1 MSESDRQS
9 EIKRILD
16 EAADLSSAE
25 RDRYLDKA
33 CAEDATLRS
42 EVESLLKHLESPSEI
57 SDHTQPLSDR
67 SGLSDVIPS
76 PTQIGP
82 YEVIDKI
89 GEGGMGVVYKATQ
102 SLPRRTVALKVIK
115 PQMVTR
121 HSLERFRFETQVLG
135 RLQHPGIA
143 QIYDAGTTR
152 TDFGEQPYF
161 AMEYIRGTPLSEYV
175 KIRHC
180 TLQERL
186 ALIQKIADA
195 VHHAHTRG
203 VVHRDIKPAN
213 ILVTEDGQPKILDF
227 GVARSIG
234 SDIDESANMTRVGQ
248 LVGTVPYMSPEQV
261 GGESDEIDARSDI
274 YSLGV
279 VLYELLAGHLPY
291 NLEKQLIHEAVRV
304 IREVEPEHLSS
315 VSRVY
320 KGDIETIVS
329 KALSK
334 ERTRRYQSASEF
346 SADIHRYLTN
356 QPVLARPASAWY
368 QVSKLA
374 KRHKMTA
381 VGISIASAGVVLG
394 LGVAIW
400 QLNRALTAEA
410 DLQDKNT
417 QLATSLEN
425 EEKQRKRAE
434 DVLEKLRS
442 FTGMLGDFEEAI
454 RRLEG
459 ATSARRVLAENS
471 LAVLRELAEAGET
484 FPWIRE
490 DIAKASLSMGEIS
503 LVGSETLPIAESS
516 FQMGSDLYE
525 ALLTEHPDQLEYQL
539 GGIRAKLGLSAVML
553 RKGSTQAAAALSSE
567 AEQECALLIQ
577 QHPGAQSPLEVRFL
591 VLIQRSS
598 VLRYQARFAD
608 ALAGYQEAKELARSL
623 SENDL
628 EAKDAFVRAARGEAV
643 VLDDLGRSDEAGEAY
658 AEALETSRSFIA
670 SYPRDAIGKQRL
682 IELLYFV
689 AERQEQSGMDAEALV
704 LHQERLSLAT
714 DLADADPE
722 NEAALVAV
730 VTSHDAISHAQLEL
744 GQTELA
750 ERSAQ
755 SFLAAA
761 RLMADEDP
769 TDLIKHRRVALAE
782 ELLGDI
788 SREPIVQSA
797 RDLANDEAPDTAR
810 VLEVTDQLNI
820 ALTNYASAYSTIE
833 WLETMDSDSVE
844 FARDAVRVQVKLA
857 RTYELLGRLEAAGNP
872 ADEAERA
879 YLVSV
884 SKYEKLDQLNALT
897 NPERDLWARTLRNLG
912 TGALN
917 RGEGALAAQ
926 RFEEADAIY
935 PRARADIIARKA
947 AAYDLAGENQKAREL
962 ASQVLEML
970 EANPDTRRG
979 DWLREQMN
987 MILTPESLP

>member
-25 RDRYLDKA
+25 RDRYLDEA
-33 CAEDATLRS
+33 CAEDASLRS
-42 EVESLLKHLESPSEI
+42 EVESLLKHLESPSEVN
-57 SDHTQPLSDR
+57 DQTRPM
-67 SGLSDVIPS
+67 SGHSELGDVIPS

-175 KIRHC
+175 KLRHC

-234 SDIDESANMTRVGQ
+234 SDVDESANMTRVGQ

-381 VGISIASAGVVLG
+381 IGITIASAGVVLG
-394 LGVAIW
+394 LAVAIW
-400 QLNRALTAEA
+400 QLNRALTAES

-425 EEKQRKRAE
+425 EEIQRKRAE

-442 FTGMLGDFEEAI
+442 FTGMLGEFEEAI

-471 LAVLRELAEAGET
+471 LAVLQELAEAGET
-484 FPWIRE
+484 YQWIRE
-490 DIAKASLSMGEIS
+490 DIAAASLSIGEIALIS
-503 LVGSETLPIAESS
+503 SETLPIAESS
-516 FQMGSDLYE
+516 YQLGSNLYGTLQSE
-525 ALLTEHPDQLEYQL
+525 QPDQLNYQL
-539 GGIRAKLGLSAVML
+539 GGIRAKLGLSAVLL

-567 AEQECALLIQ
+567 AEQECATLIRAN
-577 QHPGAQSPLEVRFL
+577 PDEQSPLEVRFL
-591 VLIQRSS
+591 VLIQRGA

-608 ALAGYQEAKELARSL
+608 ALTSYQAAKELARSFTE
-623 SENDL
+623 SDL
-628 EAKDAFVRAARGEAV
+628 ETRDAIVRAARGEAV
-643 VLDDLGRSDEAGEAY
+643 VLDDLGRTEEAGDAY
-658 AEALETSRSFIA
+658 TEALAASRSFVS
-670 SYPRDAIGKQRL
+670 SYPRDAVGKQLL

-689 AERQEQSGMDAEALV
+689 AERQEQSGNDEAALL
-704 LHQERLSLAT
+704 LHQERLSLAA
-714 DLADADPE
+714 DLADADPD
-722 NEAALVAV
+722 NETAQVAV

-744 GQTELA
+744 GQIELA

-761 RLMADEDP
+761 RHMADQDP

-788 SREPIVQSA
+788 SREPVVQIA
-797 RDLANDEAPDTAR
+797 RDLANDETPDPER
-810 VLEVTDQLNI
+810 VREVTDQLNI
-820 ALTNYASAYSTIE
+820 ALSQYESASSTIE
-833 WLETMDSDSVE
+833 WLESMDADSVE

-857 RTYELLGRLEAAGNP
+857 RTYELLGRLEADGNP
-872 ADEAERA
+872 ADKAEDA
-879 YLVSV
+879 YLVAV
-884 SKYEKLDQLNALT
+884 TKYEKLNQLNALT

-917 RGEGALAAQ
+917 RGDGALAAQ
-926 RFEEADAIY
+926 RLEEADEIY
-935 PRARADIIARKA
+935 PRVRADIIARKA
-947 AAYDLAGENQKAREL
+947 AAYDLSGNDQRAREL
-962 ASQVLEML
+962 AEQVLEML
-970 EANPDTRRG
+970 AANPDTRRA
-979 DWLREQMN
+979 DWLSEQMN
-987 MILTPESLP
+987 TILNPDPLP

>member
-25 RDRYLDKA
+25 RDRYLDEA
-33 CAEDATLRS
+33 CADDASLRS

-57 SDHTQPLSDR
+57 SDQTQPM
-67 SGLSDVIPS
+67 SGLPGLGDVIPS

-121 HSLERFRFETQVLG
+121 HSLERFHFETQVLG

-175 KIRHC
+175 KLRHC

-186 ALIQKIADA
+186 ALVQKIADA

-234 SDIDESANMTRVGQ
+234 ADIDDSANMTRVGQ

-291 NLEKQLIHEAVRV
+291 NLEKQLVHEAVRV

-381 VGISIASAGVVLG
+381 VGITIASAGIVLG

-400 QLNRALTAEA
+400 QLDRALSAEA

-417 QLATSLEN
+417 QLAIALGN

-442 FTGMLGDFEEAI
+442 FTAMLGDFEEAI

-471 LAVLRELAEAGET
+471 LAVLKELAETGET
-484 FPWIRE
+484 YSWIRE
-490 DIAKASLSMGEIS
+490 DIADASLSMGEIA
-503 LVGSETLPIAESS
+503 LVGAETLPIAESS
-516 FQMGSDLYE
+516 FQMGSDLFG
-525 ALLTEHPDQLEYQL
+525 ALLAEQPDKLKYQL
-539 GGIRAKLGLSAVML
+539 GGIRAKLGLSAVLL
-553 RKGSTQAAAALSSE
+553 RQGSTQAAAALSSE
-567 AEQECALLIQ
+567 AEQECALIIQ
-577 QHPGAQSPLEVRFL
+577 ENPGEQSPLEVRFH
-591 VLIQRSS
+591 VLIQRGA

-608 ALAGYQEAKELARSL
+608 ALASYQAAKELARSF
-623 SENDL
+623 SESDL
-628 EAKDAFVRAARGEAV
+628 EIQDAIVRAARGEAV
-643 VLDDLGRSDEAGEAY
+643 VLNDLGRTDEADEVFT
-658 AEALETSRSFIA
+658 EALEASRSFVV
-670 SYPRDAIGKQRL
+670 SYPRDAVGKQRL
-682 IELLYFV
+682 IELLYYV
-689 AERQEQSGMDAEALV
+689 AERQEQEGEDAEALL

-714 DLADADPE
+714 DLAQADPD
-722 NEAALVAV
+722 NETAQVAV

-744 GQTELA
+744 EETELA

-761 RLMADEDP
+761 RRMADEDP

-782 ELLGDI
+782 ELLGDV
-788 SREPIVQSA
+788 SREPNVQTA
-797 RDLANDEAPDTAR
+797 RDLANDDSPDPAR
-810 VLEVTDQLNI
+810 IQEITDQLNI
-820 ALTNYASAYSTIE
+820 ALTKYESAFSTIE
-833 WLETMDSDSVE
+833 WLESMDTDSVE
-844 FARDAVRVQVKLA
+844 FARDAVRLQVKLA
-857 RTYELLGRLEAAGNP
+857 RTYELLGRLEAEGNP
-872 ADEAERA
+872 ADEAEKA

-884 SKYEKLDQLNALT
+884 SRYQKLDQLNALT
-897 NPERDLWARTLRNLG
+897 NSERDLWARTLRNLG

-917 RGEGALAAQ
+917 RGEGALAAK
-926 RFEEADAIY
+926 RLEEADTIY
-935 PRARADIIARKA
+935 PRERADIIARKA
-947 AAYDLAGENQKAREL
+947 AAYNLAGDDQKARAL
-962 ASQVLEML
+962 AAQVLEML
-970 EANPDTRRG
+970 EANPDTRRA
-979 DWLREQMN
+979 DWLSEQMN
-987 MILTPESLP
+987 MILNLEPLP

>member
-16 EAADLSSAE
+16 EAAELSSAE
-25 RDRYLDKA
+25 RDRYLDEA
-33 CAEDATLRS
+33 CAEDAKLRS
-42 EVESLLKHLESPSEI
+42 EVESLLKHLESPSEV
-57 SDHTQPLSDR
+57 SDQTRPLSGH
-67 SGLSDVIPS
+67 SELGDVIPS

-175 KIRHC
+175 KLRHC

-234 SDIDESANMTRVGQ
+234 SDVDDSANMTRVGQ

-279 VLYELLAGHLPY
+279 VLYEILAGHLPY

-410 DLQDKNT
+410 DLQVKNT

-434 DVLEKLRS
+434 DVLANLRS

-471 LAVLRELAEAGET
+471 LAVLRELAAAGET
-484 FPWIRE
+484 YPWIRE
-490 DIAKASLSMGEIS
+490 DIAEASLSMGEIA
-503 LVGSETLPIAESS
+503 LAGAETLPIAESTY
-516 FQMGSDLYE
+516 QIGSDLYGV
-525 ALLTEHPDQLEYQL
+525 LLSEQPEHLEYQL
-539 GGIRAKLGLSAVML
+539 GGIRAKLGLSAVLL
-553 RKGSTQAAAALSSE
+553 RQGSTQAAAALSSE
-567 AEQECALLIQ
+567 AEQECVQIVLEN
-577 QHPGAQSPLEVRFL
+577 PDEYSPLEVRFHA
-591 VLIQRSS
+591 LIQRGA
-598 VLRYQARFAD
+598 VLRYQARFTD
-608 ALAGYQEAKELARSL
+608 ALASYQAAKKLAGSL
-623 SENDL
+623 SESDL
-628 EAKDAFVRAARGEAV
+628 VTQDAIVRAARGEAV
-643 VLDDLGRSDEAGEAY
+643 VLEDLGRSEESGAAY
-658 AEALETSRSFIA
+658 SEALAASRSFVA
-670 SYPRDAIGKQRL
+670 SYPRDAVGKQRL
-682 IELLYFV
+682 IELLYYI
-689 AERQEQSGMDAEALV
+689 AERHEHAGKDAEALL

-714 DLADADPE
+714 DLAEADPD
-722 NEAALVAV
+722 NETAQVAV

-744 GQTELA
+744 EQTEFA
-750 ERSAQ
+750 KRSAQ

-761 RLMADEDP
+761 RRMADEDP

-788 SREPIVQSA
+788 SREPIVQAA
-797 RDLANDEAPDTAR
+797 RDLANDEAPDPER
-810 VLEVTDQLNI
+810 VQHVTDQLSI
-820 ALTNYASAYSTIE
+820 ALSKYESAFSTIE
-833 WLETMDSDSVE
+833 WLESMDADSVE

-857 RTYELLGRLEAAGNP
+857 RTYELLGRLEAEGNP
-872 ADEAERA
+872 ADEAEKA

-884 SKYEKLDQLNALT
+884 SKYEKLDKLNALT

-926 RFEEADAIY
+926 RLEAADVIY
-935 PRARADIIARKA
+935 PRERADIIARKA
-947 AAYDLAGENQKAREL
+947 AAYDLAGDDQQARAL
-962 ASQVLEML
+962 AEQVLDML
-970 EANPDTRRG
+970 DENPDTRRA
-979 DWLREQMN
+979 DWLSEQMN
-987 MILTPESLP
+987 MILNPEPLP